1 MGERQ
6 PNLGILER
14 MSFFSLGVRSS
25 FLILRQSMTTMS
37 SQTQQ
42 AEKRLSGRAKL
53 SKMLRARP
61 SEARDEH
68 FADLPV
74 SVNVSKKGIYFHT
87 HRRDY
92 YKGMRLF
99 LTFPF
104 TFANDPM
111 NCEYLAE
118 VVRVETLPNDRYGIA
133 VHLIMTV

>member
-1 MGERQ
+1 MFGRATTEFGHPRTDALFQ
-6 PNLGILER
+6 FCDAFIVVDSGPTYWI
-14 MSFFSLGVRSS
+14 
-25 FLILRQSMTTMS
+25 TMS
-37 SQTQQ
+37 SQTHQ

-68 FADLPV
+68 FADLSV
-74 SVNVSKKGIYFHT
+74 SVNISKSGLYFHT

-99 LTFPF
+99 VTFPF

-118 VVRVETLPNDRYGIA
+118 VVRVEICITTGTVLPSI
-133 VHLIMTV
+133 

>member
-1 MGERQ
+1 
-6 PNLGILER
+6 
-14 MSFFSLGVRSS
+14 
-25 FLILRQSMTTMS
+25 MTTMS